1 MGGKKKEAE
10 TSQLINERMNLKQS
24 LKKAISNDEKERI
37 ENLIKNKESEM
48 SSRMENEN
56 FKKVSE
62 KFGSMTDTTG
72 SLNTNGMWSLK
83 KKIFPS

>member
-1 MGGKKKEAE
+1 
-10 TSQLINERMNLKQS
+10 MNLKQS

-37 ENLIKNKESEM
+37 ENLIKNKESEI

-62 KFGSMTDTTG
+62 NFGSMSDTTG

-83 KKIFPS
+83 KKIFPSKRKGPIIAKKNGKEN